1 VFQAPTPSATPRWL
15 WWWRIASSPFVI
27 PRRKAAP
34 SGVGIREEWWVE
46 RASERLDAGGLLK
59 GGGKARGGRLAKRE
73 KLVLKPYWM
82 GFING
87 FVAATVAATAF
98 GGFGGM
104 IWERRWG

>member
-1 VFQAPTPSATPRWL
+1 M
-15 WWWRIASSPFVI
+15 
-27 PRRKAAP
+27 
-34 SGVGIREEWWVE
+34 
-46 RASERLDAGGLLK
+46 K

-98 GGFGGM
+98 GGLDGM
-104 IWERRWG
+104 AWERRWG